1 MSSISADVRP
11 YVKEVLL
18 ALCFLSALPAIVN
31 RSADIVGA
39 VPHTGYL
46 VLLIILWGGLLGAAY
61 TSPAILRWTTA
72 FLLAGTS
79 YYMIVFERVTTE
91 FMTYDAFINMMNSA
105 AFLGDAL
112 AQNQT
117 AFVEAAPPALLLLAA
132 IGMAPRRHLPLSRWL
147 VAATPWLATCA
158 LTGLL
163 FLRGGDGARGQPPS
177 FTPIAY
183 LTLAGYENATG
194 NIGKR
199 QSVRLRQ
206 ARRPLSRN
214 IILVVDESVA
224 GQYLD
229 INSPT
234 GVPTPLSGIWP
245 FARIYNYGLAASVTN
260 CSVGSNVTLRYG
272 GTRKDYQRING
283 TQPSIWAYARKAG
296 LRTVYI
302 DSQRTGGALQNMM
315 TDEERALIDNFVQF
329 DDVPVEQRDRAAAR
343 ELIRELAD
351 HRPKFI
357 FVNKVGAH
365 FPVHDKFPEAYLRYT
380 PVLPR
385 GRYRNISDTGSRA
398 GFAGGAED
406 WVRYRNS
413 YRNTLLW
420 NVGAFFETLRNGAD
434 FSHTTMIY
442 TSDHGQNLHERG
454 NPGLSTHCSVDPV
467 QEEGVVPLVVIDGNR
482 GSSMDWHRDVAHN
495 RNRSSHYMIF
505 PTLLELMGYDPSAVE
520 KRYGRALNE
529 ASHDPVSFNKLFNA
543 RLNRKPQWVTIDP
556 ASVVQP
562 PRADIDNGAQART
575 GKAETLFEAGA
586 EMFFN
591 GGAVGAK
598 RDSNP
603 AS

>member
-1 MSSISADVRP
+1 MKRYSDVRA

-18 ALCFLSALPAIVN
+18 ALCFLSALPVIIN
-31 RSADIVGA
+31 RSADLVGA

-46 VLLIILWGGLLGAAY
+46 LLLIILWGGLLGAAY
-61 TSPAILRWTTA
+61 TPPAILRWTTA
-72 FLLAGTS
+72 FLLAGTA
-79 YYMIVFERVTTE
+79 YYMSVFERVTTE

-105 AFLGDAL
+105 AFIGDAL
-112 AQNQT
+112 AQNRT
-117 AFVEAAPPALLLLAA
+117 AFVAAAPPALLLLAA
-132 IGMAPRRHLPLSRWL
+132 IGMAPRRHLPLPRWL
-147 VAATPWLATCA
+147 VAAAPWLAMFA

-183 LTLAGYENATG
+183 LTLAGYEKATG
-194 NIGKR
+194 NIGER

-229 INSPT
+229 INSPA
-234 GVPTPLSGIWP
+234 GVPTPFSDTWP
-245 FARIYNYGLAASVTN
+245 SARIYNYGLAASVTN

-272 GTRKDYQRING
+272 GTRNDYQRING

-315 TDEERALIDNFVQF
+315 TDEERALIDHFVQF
-329 DDVPVEQRDRAAAR
+329 DNVPVEQRDRAAAR

-357 FVNKVGAH
+357 LVNKVGAH
-365 FPVHDKFPEAYLRYT
+365 FPVHDKFPEAYLRYD

-420 NVGAFFETLRNGAD
+420 NVGAFFEMLRNQAD
-434 FSHTTMIY
+434 LSHATMIY
-442 TSDHGQNLHERG
+442 TSDHGQNLHELG

-467 QEEGVVPLVVIDGNR
+467 QEEGVVPLVVLDGNR
-482 GSSMDWHRDVAHN
+482 GSGVDWHRDVAHN

-505 PTLLELMGYDPSAVE
+505 PTLLELMGYDPGAVK

-529 ASHDPVSFNKLFNA
+529 ASHDPMSFNKLFNA
-543 RLNRKPQWVTIDP
+543 RLNRKPQWVAIDP
-556 ASVVQP
+556 ANVVQP
-562 PRADIDNGAQART
+562 PRADIRNNAPT
-575 GKAETLFEAGA
+575 GKAE
-586 EMFFN
+586 
-591 GGAVGAK
+591 
-598 RDSNP
+598 
-603 AS
+603 ASAFSASE